1 MKRPWVNLE
10 VGGLGSWSA
19 EGRRGEEHCF
29 ADDHPGQDD
38 LGGDGVVQ
46 DDEGGDGVVQD
57 DEGGDGVVQDD
68 LGGDGVGDG
77 NPSDGCGDHDQLFV

>member
-29 ADDHPGQDD
+29 DDDHPGQDD
-38 LGGDGVVQ
+38 LGGDGVNQ
-46 DDEGGDGVVQD
+46 DDLGD
-57 DEGGDGVVQDD
+57 DGVVQDD

-77 NPSDGCGDHDQLFV
+77 GPSDGCGDHDQLFV